1 MCMCDNGNSVFQ
13 AKYQYLCSE
22 IWEFGANGAKE
33 SKFLVENV
41 IFGIATLICLFT
53 MQLLWGYDDD

>member
-1 MCMCDNGNSVFQ
+1 MTGTVYVFQ
-13 AKYQYLCSE
+13 AKKLIVVVQNLGD
-22 IWEFGANGAKE
+22 FGANGDKG

-41 IFGIATLICLFT
+41 IFGIADPDFT